1 MEPTSISTRTRT
13 LDGRVAILTPTIAGG
28 AFTNLSASLAKGFL
42 AVGAKQVHILHLA
55 GEPRQE
61 TSWPVQACF
70 HSLGR
75 KARASVPALIQFL
88 RDVQPSFIISMPGY
102 VNIPAILARLCLP
115 RSSTKLIITEHAV
128 MSHPCSTAA
137 RSELHW
143 RFLPS
148 ISRVLYPK
156 ADGLVA
162 VSDEVLDD
170 LVHLGIR
177 MPARRSTT
185 IPNPVDIEAV
195 RVKARMTPT
204 HPWLRFKR
212 QPVIVSVGRL
222 ALEKNQSLLL
232 SAFSLL
238 HKEIDVKLV
247 IFGTGYLEGQ
257 LRNMIMENGLGEH
270 ADLAGWRDNPWCE
283 VAQADLFVLPSDH
296 EPFGLVLVEAMACGV
311 PIVATDAVGG
321 GPRFILDQGRSGML
335 VPKGDVNALASGML
349 EMLARPGQR
358 QAMIAAGAQRTAAFH
373 PAAIAE
379 RWVSFL
385 SGLS

>member
-1 MEPTSISTRTRT
+1 VEPTSISTRTRT

-195 RVKARMTPT
+195 RVK
-204 HPWLRFKR
+204 
-212 QPVIVSVGRL
+212 
-222 ALEKNQSLLL
+222 
-232 SAFSLL
+232 
-238 HKEIDVKLV
+238 
-247 IFGTGYLEGQ
+247 
-257 LRNMIMENGLGEH
+257 H
-270 ADLAGWRDNPWCE
+270 A
-283 VAQADLFVLPSDH
+283 
-296 EPFGLVLVEAMACGV
+296 
-311 PIVATDAVGG
+311 
-321 GPRFILDQGRSGML
+321 
-335 VPKGDVNALASGML
+335 
-349 EMLARPGQR
+349 
-358 QAMIAAGAQRTAAFH
+358 
-373 PAAIAE
+373 
-379 RWVSFL
+379 
-385 SGLS
+385 